1 MKKEDFFEVLGELD
15 DDIVSGAKTPVKEN
29 ANSKIRRSGW
39 LKWGAAAA
47 CLAVV
52 LAVGV
57 PYISD
62 ICGLKGGPG
71 QGDPVPPLKVIEYEG
86 AYYEIID
93 MANTELLDTYH
104 LPREITVGV
113 VGDPLG
119 TGLDGSGK
127 QTERIMYQY
136 LPYADIV
143 TVTGGLNQERAQRAV
158 YVVEEGEGYSFA
170 LFCNFIH
177 LDSNTH
183 EEASELF
190 AVYGVDE
197 AEDIAGIAIG
207 GETVSDSARIQEI
220 FDSLYHSRSM
230 GNDDYQDTFFK
241 GMSEEDQQA
250 LSIELAD
257 SMMKLRIITT
267 DGVAINNLCYYPTIN
282 CVCWALNYYQLNDP
296 IQ

>member
-15 DDIVSGAKTPVKEN
+15 DDIVSGAKTPAKGN

-267 DGVAINNLCYYPTIN
+267 DGVAINNLRYYPTIN

>member
-15 DDIVSGAKTPVKEN
+15 DDIVSGAKTPVKGD
-29 ANSKIRRSGW
+29 ANRKARGPGW
-39 LKWGAAAA
+39 LKWGAVAA

-57 PYISD
+57 PYISE
-62 ICGLKGGPG
+62 LKGGPG
-71 QGDPVPPLKVIEYEG
+71 QGDPVPPLKIIEYEG
-86 AYYEIID
+86 AYYESID
-93 MANTELLDTYH
+93 MTNTELLDTYR
-104 LPREITVGV
+104 LPHEITADMVGR
-113 VGDPLG
+113 PLG
-119 TGLDGSGK
+119 TGLDGSGR

-143 TVTGGLNQERAQRAV
+143 TVTGGLNQGRAQRAV

-197 AEDIAGIAIG
+197 AEDIASITIG

-220 FDSLYHSRSM
+220 FDNLYYSHSM

-257 SMMKLRIITT
+257 SMIEMKITT
-267 DGVAINNLCYYPTIN
+267 TNGVVINNLNYYPTIHY
-282 CVCWALNYYQLNDP
+282 VDWALNYYRLNDP

>member
-71 QGDPVPPLKVIEYEG
+71 QGDPVPPLKIIEYEG

-207 GETVSDSARIQEI
+207 GETVSDSAKIQEI
-220 FDSLYHSRSM
+220 FDNLYHSRSM

-267 DGVAINNLCYYPTIN
+267 DGVAINNLRYYPTIN
-282 CVCWALNYYQLNDP
+282 CVCWALNDYQLNDP

>member
-15 DDIVSGAKTPVKEN
+15 DDIVSGAKTPAKGN
-29 ANSKIRRSGW
+29 ANGKIRRSGW

-52 LAVGV
+52 LVVGV

-71 QGDPVPPLKVIEYEG
+71 QGDPVPPLKIIEYEG
-86 AYYEIID
+86 AYYESID
-93 MANTELLDTYH
+93 MANTEILDTYH
-104 LPREITVGV
+104 LPCEITEDM

-127 QTERIMYQY
+127 QTERTMYQY
-136 LPYADIV
+136 VPYADIV

-207 GETVSDSARIQEI
+207 GETASDSARIQEI
-220 FDSLYHSRSM
+220 FDNLYHSHSM

-250 LSIELAD
+250 LSVDLAD
-257 SMMKLRIITT
+257 SMIKIKIITT
-267 DGVAINNLCYYPTIN
+267 NGVVINNLNYYPTIN
-282 CVCWALNYYQLNDP
+282 YVYWALNYYQLNAP